1 MTDNKK
7 TIILFAL
14 PDFRGGGAER
24 VFLNLINNISKD
36 IFTVH
41 VAVGKFQG
49 EYCDNL
55 SDDIEV
61 HVLGNTSFLFSLL
74 PLIRLIWK
82 IRPNVVLSTL
92 GYVVSASFA
101 SIFCSKKIFFI
112 SRLGNTLSSFLDEQN
127 QINKIRYYLQYLI
140 NKSVVYFSNLI
151 IVQSNHMR
159 DDLIKTLSIKSKLYK
174 KIIQINNPVDFASLK
189 LNKYSHEITEDLNDI
204 FVNNFVFISVGR
216 LENRKNYQNLIR
228 SFKKV
233 VDIYPHTRLI
243 ILGDG
248 DNRSKL
254 EKIIVDLDI
263 QNHVS
268 LPGFLNNTE
277 VLVSKSDFFISASLY
292 EGVSNAILESLALGV
307 PVIATDC
314 PSGIS
319 EIIKNGDNGYLV
331 SLEGSLINKLSESMM
346 MTVKENKKFELSKTS
361 KPILESFDIKIVIK
375 EYEEIL
381 INHLKKL

>member
-1 MTDNKK
+1 MADKKK

-14 PDFRGGGAER
+14 PDFSGGGAER

-36 IFTVH
+36 LFKVH
-41 VAVGKFQG
+41 VAVGKLQG

-82 IRPNVVLSTL
+82 LRPNVVLSTL

-112 SRLGNTLSSFLDEQN
+112 SRFGNTVSSFLDEQKERN
-127 QINKIRYYLQYLI
+127 IIRYYLQYLV
-140 NKSVVYFSNLI
+140 NKLAVFFSNLI

-159 DDLIKTLSIKSKLYK
+159 DDLIKTLAIKSKNQK
-174 KIIQINNPVDFASLK
+174 KIVQINNPVDFDAIK
-189 LNKYSHEITEDLNDI
+189 MTNYGHELNEDIANI
-204 FVNNFVFISVGR
+204 FLNNFVFVSVGR
-216 LENRKNYQNLIR
+216 LERRKNYENLIR
-228 SFKKV
+228 AFKRV
-233 VDIYPHTRLI
+233 VDLCPHTKLI

-248 DNRSKL
+248 ENRLNL
-254 EKIIVDLDI
+254 ERIIHELDI
-263 QNHVS
+263 NKFVF
-268 LPGFLNNTE
+268 LPGFINNPE
-277 VLVSKSDFFISASLY
+277 VIVSKSDFFVSSSLY
-292 EGVSNAILESLALGV
+292 EGVSNAILESLALGI

-319 EIIKNGDNGYLV
+319 EIINNGDNGYLI
-331 SLEGSLINKLSESMM
+331 SLEGNFVDKLSEYMSKV
-346 MTVKENKKFELSKTS
+346 VKEEKIYELSKTS
-361 KPILESFDIKIVIK
+361 KPILDCFDIKIVIK
-375 EYEEIL
+375 EYEKIIISKES
-381 INHLKKL
+381 